1 MKNVNLK
8 KTDKLMNIEQIK
20 EDLKEKRQFLVNNA
34 GETGNTK
41 KLAEAKVRKAEKMY
55 LEALKSLECPET
67 LVEFWEIKENDTDQM
82 TIVKKSLKSLLLSLI
97 TI

>member
-1 MKNVNLK
+1 MNNVNLK
-8 KTDKLMNIEQIK
+8 KTDVFMNIDQIK

-67 LVEFWEIKENDTDQM
+67 LVEFSGNKG
-82 TIVKKSLKSLLLSLI
+82 KRY
-97 TI
+97 

>member
-1 MKNVNLK
+1 MNNVNLK
-8 KTDKLMNIEQIK
+8 KTDVFMNIDQIK

>member
-1 MKNVNLK
+1 
-8 KTDKLMNIEQIK
+8 MNIEQIK